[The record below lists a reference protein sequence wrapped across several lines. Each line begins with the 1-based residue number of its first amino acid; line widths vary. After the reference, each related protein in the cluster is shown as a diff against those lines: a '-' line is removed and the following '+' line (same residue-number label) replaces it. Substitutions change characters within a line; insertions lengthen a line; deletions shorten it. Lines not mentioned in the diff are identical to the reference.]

1 MELITIKRSE
11 KDQKQ
16 QIIELLKDTNS
27 HVIVMMSKSWFN
39 DFTSRKDVVRDLYE
53 FNHPNEIIYE
63 IYENEKTLT
72 CKFYG
77 RMKFQLI
84 GGLYFL
90 ESCRF
95 LNYISSGDKTNKIIF
110 LE

>member
-16 QIIELLKDTNS
+16 QILELLKDNS
-27 HVIVMMSKSWFN
+27 RIIVMMSESWFN
-39 DFTSRKDVVRDLYE
+39 DFTSRKDVERDLYE
-53 FNHPNEIIYE
+53 FNHPNEIIFE

-77 RMKFQLI
+77 KMKFQLI

-95 LNYISSGDKTNKIIF
+95 LNYISSDDEANKIIF